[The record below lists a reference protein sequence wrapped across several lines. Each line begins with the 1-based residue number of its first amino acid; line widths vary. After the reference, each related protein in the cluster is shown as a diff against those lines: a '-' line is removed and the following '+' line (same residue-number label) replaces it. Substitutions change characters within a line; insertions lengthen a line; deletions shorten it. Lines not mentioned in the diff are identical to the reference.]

1 MIRKRYTI
9 LTVMLCIMSMVLLC
23 FGLAACGNKTVK
35 VTTSYDPTQGT
46 VTIAPE
52 SEDGTYKKDTEITVT
67 VTPNEGYA
75 LDTFKLSTENGNK
88 TPNDEGKFVFKVQE
102 DTTITV
108 TFKSTVVPVE
118 SVTLDEDTLELEVG
132 GRTEDASATLVATVK
147 PDNATDKTVMWTSSD
162 PTIATVEGGNV
173 TALAVGETTITATA
187 GGKSATC
194 TVTVTQHAH
203 VFGAWVDEV
212 PATCVKAGTKGYKE
226 CSSCEKKFDNTDK
239 EITELEI
246 PIDANAH
253 HLVDQVG
260 EDGHWQECDNEGCD
274 YKSAVTGHVFNGA
287 LVDKGETGHANK
299 CSIGDCTYTG
309 SVTEHSA
316 KDTTYTREAD
326 KHYQLCECGAHVN
339 EATHAAAEGAQWQ
352 KDPDNNQHYK
362 ECVCGQRV
370 EVATHAAKD
379 NVWQHDEQN
388 TIHFKLCVCGEHV
401 EEDTH
406 FASGYEYDTG
416 DMTTGKHYQVCEECL
431 QQFNIG
437 THQKS
442 AKPQGDTNGHHYSCT
457 VCPFVGADEPHSDEP
472 ADGEWIV
479 DTESSGAHRHY
490 YICTECDAKVRKSAA
505 LHTDFSKPEGEFA
518 SCSKCGYTEKRGDH
532 KLSYVA
538 DESGM
543 HHAECQNSFVG
554 CTYKTSSESCSTAVD
569 SEGKSTITW
578 TEATDDPASGHI
590 GKCACGND
598 IALEAHDKDG
608 VDGTCSKCGY
618 SGEHVCEDKEENGYY
633 DGVCD
638 VCGKN
643 FNNTWTFDNG
653 TIEKYNGSYLKVK
666 IPEKIDG
673 VSVTALVGDSNGTK
687 GFSKNETIESV
698 IIPESITSIGAYS
711 FYGCSN
717 LVSVCILAKA
727 DSIPTGT
734 FQNCK
739 KIKSIVLSETITS
752 IHNNAFGITATMATS
767 VLQHVYYMGNE
778 AQWSSLTLGGTAA
791 KVLVAD
797 KVLYYNAGT
806 TGTAQEWHWQVEGM
820 IPQAGPWE
828 S

>member
-1 MIRKRYTI
+1 MIKKRYTM
-9 LTVMLCIMSMVLLC
+9 LTIMLCIMSMVLLC

-132 GRTEDASATLVATVK
+132 GRTEDASATLVATVN
-147 PDNATDKTVMWTSSD
+147 PDNATDKTVTWTSGDS
-162 PTIATVEGGNV
+162 TIATVEGGNV

-194 TVTVTQHAH
+194 TVTVTQHTHTIDTEKGMQNDETSHWHVCKTCGEKMDEAAH
-203 VFGAWVDEV
+203 SLKINDDKTKFECEQCEYEV
-212 PATCVKAGTKGYKE
+212 AHTHDLDIVSAGQT
-226 CSSCEKKFDNTDK
+226 
-239 EITELEI
+239 
-246 PIDANAH
+246 
-253 HLVDQVG
+253 
-260 EDGHWQECDNEGCD
+260 GHKNVCKTEGCG
-274 YKSAVTGHVFNGA
+274 YESAVTAHSLKINDGKTAFECEQCEYEEAHTHQTQLQNAGTEGHKTV
-287 LVDKGETGHANK
+287 
-299 CSIGDCTYTG
+299 CTTEGCGYE
-309 SVTEHSA
+309 SAVTAHSA
-316 KDTTYTREAD
+316 KDDEYKKDAD
-326 KHYQLCECGAHVN
+326 AGTHYQLCECGAHVN
-339 EATHAAAEGAQWQ
+339 EATH
-352 KDPDNNQHYK
+352 
-362 ECVCGQRV
+362 V
-370 EVATHAAKD
+370 AKD
-379 NVWQHDEQN
+379 SEWQHDEQN
-388 TIHFKLCVCGEHV
+388 TKHFKLCVCGEHV

-416 DMTTGKHYQVCEECL
+416 DMTTGKHYKVCEECRL
-431 QQFNIG
+431 QFNIG
-437 THQKS
+437 THQQS
-442 AKPQGDTNGHHYSCT
+442 AKPQGGTNGHHYSCT
-457 VCPFVGADEPHSDEP
+457 VCSFVGADEPHSEP
-472 ADGEWIV
+472 VDGKWTN
-479 DTESSGAHRHY
+479 DPSASGRHTHY
-490 YICTECDAKVRKSAA
+490 YICSQCDMKVSESIGLTK
-505 LHTDFSKPEGEFA
+505 DYSKPDGEYQG
-518 SCSKCGYTEKRGDH
+518 CSKCGFSELQRTH
-532 KLSYVA
+532 TLSFVA
-538 DESGM
+538 DENEM
-543 HHAECQNSFVG
+543 HHAKCTNAL
-554 CTYKTSSESCSTAVD
+554 CTYTTQSVSCKTAVD
-569 SEGKSTITW
+569 GEGHSTITW

-752 IHNNAFGITATMATS
+752 IHNNAFGITDKMATS

-778 AQWSSLTLGGTAA
+778 AQWSSLTLSGTAA